1 MSDTQPPVSVSS
13 PEEMIE
19 QIRAI
24 KQSFIDI
31 GLANNIDLTK
41 LPEPSS
47 PPGPSVKKR
56 GAPRGN
62 TNALK
67 HGFYSKVLQEQ
78 GPDGVSRSV
87 VMDFRGEIVVIKDL
101 IFRLYKQGFTS
112 KDAEETASCLRA
124 ISWASLAL
132 CRLVQTQDEFTPLKP
147 VNPLTVMRNLALRT
161 RLEGTL
167 QRIEGGV
174 DTLFNPTP
182 SKR

>member
-1 MSDTQPPVSVSS
+1 MKQYLSSTSASLNACRPVQPALNSTGRPRV
-13 PEEMIE
+13 
-19 QIRAI
+19 
-24 KQSFIDI
+24 
-31 GLANNIDLTK
+31 
-41 LPEPSS
+41 
-47 PPGPSVKKR
+47 PPAKKR

-78 GPDGVSRSV
+78 GPAGVSRSV

-147 VNPLTVMRNLALRT
+147 SQPLGCHAQQGNPQPCARVPSNASKEASTASS
-161 RLEGTL
+161 L
-167 QRIEGGV
+167 QLHRS
-174 DTLFNPTP
+174 DDLFF
-182 SKR
+182 

>member
-1 MSDTQPPVSVSS
+1 MKKTV
-13 PEEMIE
+13 
-19 QIRAI
+19 
-24 KQSFIDI
+24 IDL
-31 GLANNIDLTK
+31 GRSMNIDLSN
-41 LPEPSS
+41 LPESAGAARPAS
-47 PPGPSVKKR
+47 KNR

-132 CRLVQTQDEFTPLKP
+132 CRLVQTQDQFTPLKP
-147 VNPLTVMRNLALRT
+147 VNPLVAMRNTAVLSRVEGT
-161 RLEGTL
+161 VERLEGGID
-167 QRIEGGV
+167 Q
-174 DTLFNPTP
+174 LFKQTP

>member
-1 MSDTQPPVSVSS
+1 MPDSQPSMDDTAMQSAI
-13 PEEMIE
+13 EE
-19 QIRAI
+19 IRAI
-24 KQSFIDI
+24 KESVLDL
-31 GLANNIDLTK
+31 GRSVNVDLTT
-41 LPEPSS
+41 L
-47 PPGPSVKKR
+47 PGPAGHSDSGAKKR

-67 HGFYSKVLQEQ
+67 HGYYSKVLQEQ

-147 VNPLTVMRNLALRT
+147 VNPLAVMRSKAILSRV
-161 RLEGTL
+161 EGTIERL
-167 QRIEGGV
+167 QGGI
-174 DTLFNPTP
+174 DRLYKPTL

>member
-1 MSDTQPPVSVSS
+1 MAATLSACVLATGGVASATDVPDNWDGLV
-13 PEEMIE
+13 
-19 QIRAI
+19 QIKPKRM
-24 KQSFIDI
+24 DMVYV
-31 GLANNIDLTK
+31 
-41 LPEPSS
+41 LP
-47 PPGPSVKKR
+47 
-56 GAPRGN
+56 GADFRP
-62 TNALK
+62 
-67 HGFYSKVLQEQ
+67 YSKVLLDGTEVRMQEQ

-147 VNPLTVMRNLALRT
+147 VNPLAVMRSKAILSRVEGT
-161 RLEGTL
+161 IERLEGGIDRLYKPTL
-167 QRIEGGV
+167 
-174 DTLFNPTP
+174 